1 MNENTTHEPTE
12 NNEKA
17 AALKSI
23 VDAVF
28 DLGIAWAE
36 VGLAQGKA
44 ALENSARALTRT
56 AKTLGDLET
65 ALKSEPSETEASKA
79 A

>member
-1 MNENTTHEPTE
+1 MNENTTNETTE

-36 VGLAQGKA
+36 VGLAQGKL
-44 ALENSARALTRT
+44 ALENSARALSRT
-56 AKTLGDLET
+56 AKTLGDLEN
-65 ALKSEPSETEASKA
+65 ALKTAPPEAEEPKA